1 MNIKKFDAG
10 VPAEREGFMKKIKKL
25 FKNLATRFLNLPV
38 KAQIMI
44 IAIVIIFITVALS
57 IGAAIQEKTDKKG
70 TTAEISEESSSEEE
84 DVSEDVSSDE
94 TDDEQNEDI
103 VVSYVNI
110 FFNGTEL
117 TCYADKNVA
126 VENAVEL
133 SSFSDSTAVPV
144 MAVVGENDNIKRV
157 RVWTETSSGTDN
169 GDEYFLSNNSGWSD
183 TLDLSEYS
191 GTIIIAVSTADYTTP
206 PNSTYQY
213 TAVQLDVNDTTE
225 TETEQ
230 NSTVSIND
238 AVTESDGISNPK
250 IFVNSVAT
258 TGYSSISEAVSNPM
272 LIADKKFTLSAK
284 EVNDGIGNIT
294 VQFGDESGNS
304 AGINSIQLSG
314 DEWSETVNASS
325 YESNILVLYLESSI
339 GFGGNSIG
347 QFIAVQFQE

>member
-1 MNIKKFDAG
+1 M
-10 VPAEREGFMKKIKKL
+10 PAEREGFMKKIKKF
-25 FKNLATRFLNLPV
+25 FKNLAIRFLNLPV

-44 IAIVIIFITVALS
+44 IAIVIIFIIVALS
-57 IGAAIQEKTDKKG
+57 VGAAIQEKNTEED
-70 TTAEISEESSSEEE
+70 TTYSTEISEEKSSESEEE
-84 DVSEDVSSDE
+84 NASSDE
-94 TDDEQNEDI
+94 TDDTDEDI

-169 GDEYFLSNNSGWSD
+169 GDEYFLSSNSGWSD

-191 GTIIIAVSTADYTTP
+191 GTIIIAISTADYTTP
-206 PNSTYQY
+206 PNNTYQY
-213 TAVQLDVNDTTE
+213 TAVQVDVDDTTTE
-225 TETEQ
+225 TETGTESEQ

-284 EVNDGIGNIT
+284 EVNDGINNIT

-304 AGINSIQLSG
+304 TEINSIQLSG
-314 DEWSETVNASS
+314 DDWSETVNASS

>member
-1 MNIKKFDAG
+1 M
-10 VPAEREGFMKKIKKL
+10 PAEREGFMKKIKKF
-25 FKNLATRFLNLPV
+25 FKNLAIRFLNLPV

-44 IAIVIIFITVALS
+44 IAIVIIFIIVALS
-57 IGAAIQEKTDKKG
+57 VGAAIQEKNTEKD
-70 TTAEISEESSSEEE
+70 TTYSTEISEEKSSESEEE
-84 DVSEDVSSDE
+84 NASSDE
-94 TDDEQNEDI
+94 TDDTDEDI

-169 GDEYFLSNNSGWSD
+169 GDEYFLSSNSGWSD

-191 GTIIIAVSTADYTTP
+191 GTIIIAISTADYTTP
-206 PNSTYQY
+206 PNNTYQY
-213 TAVQLDVNDTTE
+213 TAVQVDVDDTTTE
-225 TETEQ
+225 TETGTESEQ

-284 EVNDGIGNIT
+284 EVNDGINNIT

-304 AGINSIQLSG
+304 TEINSIQLSG
-314 DEWSETVNASS
+314 DDWSETVNASS